1 MILKIFVG
9 MLLFNLYLYS
19 QQTVLFKAPP
29 GNISLPSVIIDEN
42 SNPSSTG
49 LGIIESKWVSS
60 SQPVA
65 ESLLDTYSNSPDI
78 GIRKIISD
86 VLVRANVP
94 AEIISKLNISFK
106 SSGIE
111 ERGFDKNTTEFNQ
124 DFAAKYQQEN
134 LFLVTKLY
142 RTNNAVIEI
151 TESGAL
157 EFNRDVKN
165 ALSEG
170 LMFGNKTEKT
180 QENKLLVEIHYLV
193 YAFEFQPMNIEHIAD
208 RDIYIP
214 MYYDVDIG
222 INSITS
228 MTVTEGGVNEFYC
241 SVRTKFTEKPIGFKI
256 SETDPKFSF
265 RAGGKESYTLKF
277 VEAGGNKIKFSL
289 SGFSVSFP

>member
-1 MILKIFVG
+1 MILKLVIG
-9 MLLFNLYLYS
+9 ILLFNLYLYS

-49 LGIIESKWVSS
+49 LGIIESKWVPS
-60 SQPVA
+60 A
-65 ESLLDTYSNSPDI
+65 EPSAQSLLETYSNSQDI
-78 GIRKIISD
+78 GIRKMISN
-86 VLVRANVP
+86 VLANANLP
-94 AEIISKLNISFK
+94 AEVTARLNISFK
-106 SSGIE
+106 SSGIQ
-111 ERGFDKNTTEFNQ
+111 ERGIDRDMAVFNE
-124 DFAAKYQQEN
+124 DFAAKYPQEN

-151 TESGAL
+151 TETGTT
-157 EFNRDVKN
+157 EFNKDVKN

-170 LMFGNKTEKT
+170 LMFGNKTET
-180 QENKLLVEIHYLV
+180 TLENKMLIEINNLV
-193 YAFEFQPMNIEHIAD
+193 YAFEYQAMNIEHIAE
-208 RDIYIP
+208 REIYIP

-228 MTVTEGGVNEFYC
+228 MTVTEGGKNEFYC
-241 SVRTKFTEKPIGFKI
+241 SVRTKFSEKPIGFKI
-256 SETDPKFSF
+256 SDTDPNFSF

>member
-1 MILKIFVG
+1 MILKLVLGI
-9 MLLFNLYLYS
+9 LLFNLYLYS

-60 SQPVA
+60 SQPLA
-65 ESLLDTYSNSPDI
+65 ETLLDTYSNSPDI
-78 GIRKIISD
+78 GIRKIISN
-86 VLVRANVP
+86 VLINANLP
-94 AEIISKLNISFK
+94 AEVTARLNINFK
-106 SSGIE
+106 CTGIQERGIE
-111 ERGFDKNTTEFNQ
+111 KDNAVFNE
-124 DFAAKYQQEN
+124 DFAAKYPQEN

-151 TESGAL
+151 TESGAS
-157 EFNRDVKN
+157 EFNKDVKS

-170 LMFGNKTEKT
+170 LMFGNKTET
-180 QENKLLVEIHYLV
+180 TLENKMLIEIQNLV
-193 YAFEFQPMNIEHIAD
+193 YAFEYQAMNIEHIAE
-208 RDIYIP
+208 REIYIP

-228 MTVTEGGVNEFYC
+228 MTVTEGGKNEYYC
-241 SVRTKFTEKPIGFKI
+241 SVRTKFSEKPIGFKI
-256 SETDPKFSF
+256 SDTDPKFSF

>member
-1 MILKIFVG
+1 MILKLVLGI
-9 MLLFNLYLYS
+9 LLFNLYLYS

-60 SQPVA
+60 SQPLA
-65 ESLLDTYSNSPDI
+65 ETLLDTYSNSPDI
-78 GIRKIISD
+78 GIRKIISN
-86 VLVRANVP
+86 VLINANLPSEVT
-94 AEIISKLNISFK
+94 ARLNINFK
-106 SSGIE
+106 CTGIQERGIE
-111 ERGFDKNTTEFNQ
+111 KDNAVFNE
-124 DFAAKYQQEN
+124 DFAAKYPQEN

-151 TESGAL
+151 TESGAS
-157 EFNRDVKN
+157 EFNKDVKS

-170 LMFGNKTEKT
+170 LMFGNKTET
-180 QENKLLVEIHYLV
+180 TLENKMLIEIQNLV
-193 YAFEFQPMNIEHIAD
+193 YAFEYQAMNIEHISE
-208 RDIYIP
+208 REIFIP

-228 MTVTEGGVNEFYC
+228 MTVTEGGKNEYYC
-241 SVRTKFTEKPIGFKI
+241 SVRTKFSEKPIGFKI
-256 SETDPKFSF
+256 NDTDPKFSF

>member
-1 MILKIFVG
+1 MILKLVIG
-9 MLLFNLYLYS
+9 ILLFNLYLYS

-60 SQPVA
+60 SQPLA
-65 ESLLDTYSNSPDI
+65 ETLLDTYSNSPDI
-78 GIRKIISD
+78 GIRKIISN
-86 VLVRANVP
+86 VLINANLPSEVT
-94 AEIISKLNISFK
+94 ARLNINFK
-106 SSGIE
+106 CTGIQERGIE
-111 ERGFDKNTTEFNQ
+111 KDNAVFNE
-124 DFAAKYQQEN
+124 DFAAKYPQEN

-151 TESGAL
+151 TESGAS
-157 EFNRDVKN
+157 EFNKDVKS

-170 LMFGNKTEKT
+170 LMFGNKTET
-180 QENKLLVEIHYLV
+180 TLENKMLIEIQNLV
-193 YAFEFQPMNIEHIAD
+193 YAFEYQAMNIEHIAE
-208 RDIYIP
+208 REIYIP

-228 MTVTEGGVNEFYC
+228 MTVTEGGKNEYYC
-241 SVRTKFTEKPIGFKI
+241 SVRTKFSEKPIGFKI
-256 SETDPKFSF
+256 SDTDPKFSF

>member
-9 MLLFNLYLYS
+9 ILLFNLYLYS

-49 LGIIESKWVSS
+49 LGIVESKWVSS
-60 SQPVA
+60 SQPLA
-65 ESLLDTYSNSPDI
+65 ESLLDTYSNSPDV
-78 GIRKIISD
+78 GIRKMISNVLANANLPAD
-86 VLVRANVP
+86 VTAR
-94 AEIISKLNISFK
+94 LNISFK
-106 SSGIE
+106 SSGIQ
-111 ERGFDKNTTEFNQ
+111 ERGIDKDMAVFNE
-124 DFAAKYQQEN
+124 DFAAKYPQEN

-151 TESGAL
+151 TESGAS
-157 EFNRDVKN
+157 EFNKDVKN

-170 LMFGNKTEKT
+170 LMFGNKTET
-180 QENKLLVEIHYLV
+180 TLENKMLIEINNLV
-193 YAFEFQPMNIEHIAD
+193 YAFEYQAMNIEHIAE
-208 RDIYIP
+208 REIYIP
-214 MYYDVDIG
+214 MYYDVEIG

-228 MTVTEGGVNEFYC
+228 MTVTEGGKNEYYC
-241 SVRTKFTEKPIGFKI
+241 SVRTKFSDKPIGFKI
-256 SETDPKFSF
+256 SDTDPKFSF
-265 RAGGKESYTLKF
+265 RAGGKESYMLKF

>member
-1 MILKIFVG
+1 MILKLVIG
-9 MLLFNLYLYS
+9 ILLFNLYLYS

-60 SQPVA
+60 SQPLA
-65 ESLLDTYSNSPDI
+65 ETLLDTYSNSPDI
-78 GIRKIISD
+78 GIRKIISN
-86 VLVRANVP
+86 VLINANLPPEVT
-94 AEIISKLNISFK
+94 ARLNINFK
-106 SSGIE
+106 CTGIQERGIE
-111 ERGFDKNTTEFNQ
+111 KENAVFNE
-124 DFAAKYQQEN
+124 DFAAKYPQEN

-151 TESGAL
+151 TESGAS
-157 EFNRDVKN
+157 EFNKDVKS

-170 LMFGNKTEKT
+170 LMFGNKTET
-180 QENKLLVEIHYLV
+180 TLENKMLIEIQNLV
-193 YAFEFQPMNIEHIAD
+193 YAFEYQAMNIEHIAE
-208 RDIYIP
+208 REIYIP

-228 MTVTEGGVNEFYC
+228 MTVTEGGKNEYYC
-241 SVRTKFTEKPIGFKI
+241 SVRTKFSEKPIGFKI
-256 SETDPKFSF
+256 SDTDPKFSF